1 MGGGATDARN
11 VTCHALGGRAR
22 VLLVPYVDSW
32 EGKGTCVRSS
42 VQLL

>member
-11 VTCHALGGRAR
+11 VTCHALGGPR